1 MLHIDLV
8 QKLVTRL
15 EICHCFPL
23 CILYIAQR
31 PQNAR
36 WIDHSHINKLRWI
49 GLDCGMLWQVQ
60 ADRTWCLF
68 EKYVIG

>member
-36 WIDHSHINKLRWI
+36 WIDHSHINKLRYCQLLSTTSHCVLWI
-49 GLDCGMLWQVQ
+49 QHCVNTCG
-60 ADRTWCLF
+60 
-68 EKYVIG
+68 